1 MDGCRE
7 DVMGNDSIKVP
18 SLREDQVPAVERDL
32 RSITKAE

>member
-18 SLREDQVPAVERDL
+18 SLREDQVPAVEGFEEHNQ
-32 RSITKAE
+32 S